1 MGVSCKFA
9 ACFRTP
15 FIMNISRQLLLNPS
29 INTALMYFLP
39 AVSAK
44 IVMLYVAIFHVLVAV
59 NIIFY
64 SVRSSRDSK
73 ICRKFKFRRVRTT
86 LSSEFCFLHSTL
98 RFTHEI
104 EQQEAFMENLIAGFA
119 QFCRARAKTFINH
132 RPPTHRPT
140 DHRPTDP
147 IMTDPTD
154 KILFQ
159 RLDQ

>member
-1 MGVSCKFA
+1 MFQNTFYYEHLQTA
-9 ACFRTP
+9 ASKSFHKYCP
-15 FIMNISRQLLLNPS
+15 NV
-29 INTALMYFLP
+29 FLP

-44 IVMLYVAIFHVLVAV
+44 IVMLYVAIFHVLVAF